1 MVGTPLIAV
10 PSSTDVTGAI
20 KLGIAA
26 ALDVDIDVVSVSMVG
41 GSVATVL
48 PIVGG
53 FTVSELEDLGL
64 SRTGSVAIV

>member
-26 ALDVDIDVVSVSMVG
+26 ALDVDIDVVSVK
-41 GSVATVL
+41 
-48 PIVGG
+48 
-53 FTVSELEDLGL
+53 EKC
-64 SRTGSVAIV
+64 